1 VAERNIKPV
10 KKMGNGMETMNRIT
24 RIRSLRAA
32 ATGNALEWFDWTL
45 YGSFS
50 YYLSIN
56 LFQGKDKVSALLTTL
71 AVFAVGFVARPLGGW
86 MFGTFGDRLGRK
98 RTLFITMGLLFASG
112 LAIALIPTYSYIGSA
127 ASFLLL
133 ICRLLQGL
141 AHGGE
146 SGVSYTYVAE
156 IAPPAR
162 RGLWSSAIFV
172 SATIGVIAATALAG
186 ALSSLLGT
194 DAMRSYGWRIGFAC
208 GAFLGLYVLVLRR
221 NAAETEVFEASSTH
235 LPQQQ
240 VPKLSAAGSWI
251 VARNIVMCA
260 AAGNAFYYT
269 WVTFAP
275 TLAISSKGMNASSAY
290 LASLGAQVICLFWLP
305 FCGWLSDRI
314 GRKAITILFG
324 IGVMLSTFPISKLLT
339 SEPWTLFVAQTIGLC
354 IWGLSSAVFPA
365 LVSEQLPT
373 HARARGVGLVT
384 SLSAAVFGGT
394 APYLNTW
401 LSSIGLSWVY
411 MAYMVALGL
420 MSCVGAL
427 LIRET
432 RGIDLSAIVDPTGEV
447 EPTTSLRITGQS

>member
-1 VAERNIKPV
+1 L
-10 KKMGNGMETMNRIT
+10 M
-24 RIRSLRAA
+24 
-32 ATGNALEWFDWTL
+32 
-45 YGSFS
+45 
-50 YYLSIN
+50 
-56 LFQGKDKVSALLTTL
+56 
-71 AVFAVGFVARPLGGW
+71 
-86 MFGTFGDRLGRK
+86 
-98 RTLFITMGLLFASG
+98 
-112 LAIALIPTYSYIGSA
+112 
-127 ASFLLL
+127 
-133 ICRLLQGL
+133 CRLIQGL

-172 SATIGVIAATALAG
+172 SATLGVIAATALAS
-186 ALSSLLGT
+186 ALSSILGT
-194 DAMRSYGWRIGFAC
+194 SAMQSYGWRIGFGF
-208 GAFLGLYVLVLRR
+208 GAFLGLSVLLLRR
-221 NAAETEVFEASSTH
+221 NAAETEVFRASSARS
-235 LPQQQ
+235 PYKPE
-240 VPKLSAAGSWI
+240 PKLSTAGSWI
-251 VARNIVMCA
+251 VARNIVLCA

-275 TLAISSKGMNASSAY
+275 TLAISSKGMAASSAY

-314 GRKAITILFG
+314 GRKAITMLFG
-324 IGVMLSTFPISKLLT
+324 IGVIVSTFPISRLVT
-339 SEPWTLFVAQTIGLC
+339 SQPWTLFVAQTIGLC
-354 IWGLSSAVFPA
+354 IWGFSSAVFAA
-365 LVSEQLPT
+365 LVSEQVPT

-411 MAYMVALGL
+411 MAYVVALGV

-432 RGIDLSAIVDPTGEV
+432 RGIELNTITDPTGE
-447 EPTTSLRITGQS
+447 TDSGASLPATRQSRA